1 MNHYIMSAMD
11 EQELMVTK
19 LTLAAAN
26 TGWIV
31 EKRDFDPALF
41 HLVMRTIPKVLL
53 YAHVDNE
60 RAEEYQH
67 FLDEAN
73 KMAGYGPLRSFDPQ
87 SLHDHTLVV
96 GSEVLLMV
104 KGMNVSVDFLQSVLQ
119 PDKRAKQACFS
130 CGAPGRY
137 IDEMATTQCMQC
149 SVRICRGCV
158 EDDINRLVAHFS
170 ATRDLIRPDDTSC
183 PNCLSKRL
191 CDRPKLLD
199 RYVKAMEQHRCDG
212 H

>member
-1 MNHYIMSAMD
+1 MD
-11 EQELMVTK
+11 EQELMVIK
-19 LTLAAAN
+19 LTIAAAN

-149 SVRICRGCV
+149 SIRICRGCV

-170 ATRDLIRPDDTSC
+170 ATCDLIRPDDTSC